1 MKIDCEQNIVSLNEE
16 TLDIYISFNPGNA
29 EEEKLAAM
37 IYTIVDLVKGYHRLN
52 TLVDDDG
59 TYGPYT

>member
-1 MKIDCEQNIVSLNEE
+1 MQIDFDQNLLTQIKE
-16 TLDIYISFNPGNA
+16 TLDIHIEFNPSNP

-52 TLVDDDG
+52 TLVDDENL
-59 TYGPYT
+59 